1 MFFLSVKNLI
11 QRNKEH
17 RLYVT
22 EVSYSRN
29 EQPKDLYIFLT
40 DYNTEVRCVIDRCL
54 QKKHIRSRN
63 ETLYLLQLQNRES
76 LLLFID
82 HVRGNDYILCR
93 QAVYDYICSSIPYQ
107 AMSEIAAT
115 STELVPAEQ
124 LQHLEFDPVTTAN
137 KVILADSHTIFHY
150 PDLIAQL
157 LRNNEVIISPYFETD
172 IIAIGHEQHALDH
185 AYSILSIINKLQI
198 EFPGQLQCDLYV
210 DPNQYPYIDPTSE
223 TDYLYALARQQDL
236 MPSQVIFLTADETF
250 TTRMKSNAFD
260 SFHYEPKASEQVSAT
275 LPPRSERIRND
286 KRRLWQGMSRVT
298 HFFY

>member
-11 QRNKEH
+11 QRNKDR

-29 EQPKDLYIFLT
+29 EQPRDLYIFLT

-54 QKKHIRSRN
+54 QKKHLRSRN

-93 QAVYDYICSSIPYQ
+93 QSVYEHLCASIPNQ
-107 AMSEIAAT
+107 ARAEVVATAA
-115 STELVPAEQ
+115 ELVPAMQTEQ
-124 LQHLEFDPVTTAN
+124 LSFDPSTTEH
-137 KVILADSHTIFHY
+137 KVIFADSHTLFHY

-157 LRNNEVIISPYFETD
+157 LHRNEVIISPFYETD
-172 IIAIGHEQHALDH
+172 LIAIGHEQHALEH
-185 AYSILSIINKLQI
+185 AYTILSLVNKLMI

-210 DPNQYPYIDPTSE
+210 NPNEYPYIDPTSE
-223 TDYLYALARQQDL
+223 HDYLYALARQQDL
-236 MPSQVIFLTADETF
+236 MPSQVIFLTADESF
-250 TTRMKSNAFD
+250 TTRMKSHAFD
-260 SFHYEPKASEQVSAT
+260 SIHYVPETHDQESS
-275 LPPRSERIRND
+275 LPPRSERIRNE
-286 KRRLWQGMSRVT
+286 RRKLWHGMSRVI